1 MSRSGYSDDVDGAE
15 LNLWRGAV
23 ERAIKG
29 KRGQAF
35 LRELAEAMDAMPVK
49 RLIAEEL
56 IDSVGEVC
64 AIGAVCKARVLD
76 VSKVYIE
83 DPSEVGR
90 AVGIAPALAAEI
102 EYVNDD
108 DLAWSNETPEQ
119 RWYRVRRW
127 VAAQIKVLER
137 KYERRRTGISRARL

>member
-1 MSRSGYSDDVDGAE
+1 MSRSGYSNDLDSAE

-23 ERAIKG
+23 DKAIKG

-35 LRELAEAMDAMPVK
+35 LRELAEAMDAMPVR

-64 AIGAVCKARVLD
+64 AIGAVCKARGLD
-76 VSKVYIE
+76 VSGVENYN
-83 DPSEVGR
+83 PSDV
-90 AVGIAPALAAEI
+90 AATVGIAPALAAEI
-102 EYVNDD
+102 EYINDD
-108 DLAWSNETPEQ
+108 DLAYSDETPEQ

-127 VAAQIKVLER
+127 VAAQI
-137 KYERRRTGISRARL
+137 TNP